1 MAALMC
7 SVDER
12 REEGVI
18 IGSVKDVL
26 DGGSP
31 VISTNPESTEQLKL
45 LFRIEEDIIY
55 STKSK

>member
-1 MAALMC
+1 MAALMR

-18 IGSVKDVL
+18 IGSVKEVL

-31 VISTNPESTEQLKL
+31 VISTNPESTERLKL

-55 STKSK
+55 NTKSK